1 MVEGSHVVCGRAAV
15 GCGMQ
20 GVRAPVLLCLRA
32 LPGSQGHE
40 GDYIAHRFS
49 STVSYIKIVN
59 MSIMSTNV
67 YSIRIDDR
75 VRRMMD
81 EMNDVNW
88 QVEIRQSVERI
99 VREKKKQKLLAE
111 AKELW
116 EDQIPNKIGAAEMI
130 REDRDAR

>member
-1 MVEGSHVVCGRAAV
+1 
-15 GCGMQ
+15 
-20 GVRAPVLLCLRA
+20 
-32 LPGSQGHE
+32 
-40 GDYIAHRFS
+40 
-49 STVSYIKIVN
+49 
-59 MSIMSTNV
+59 MSTNV

-88 QVEIRQSVERI
+88 QAEIRQSVERM
-99 VREKKKQKLLAE
+99 VREKKKQKLLEE

-116 EDQIPNKIGAAEMI
+116 KDQIPNKVGVVEMI

>member
-1 MVEGSHVVCGRAAV
+1 M
-15 GCGMQ
+15 
-20 GVRAPVLLCLRA
+20 LLCLLA
-32 LPGSQGHE
+32 FPGHKGMKEIGSQ
-40 GDYIAHRFS
+40 IPINRF
-49 STVSYIKIVN
+49 INIIVN
-59 MSIMSTNV
+59 ISIMSTNV

-81 EMNDVNW
+81 EMSDVNW

-116 EDQIPNKIGAAEMI
+116 KDQIPNKIGAAEMI
-130 REDRDAR
+130 RVDRDAR

>member
-1 MVEGSHVVCGRAAV
+1 
-15 GCGMQ
+15 
-20 GVRAPVLLCLRA
+20 
-32 LPGSQGHE
+32 
-40 GDYIAHRFS
+40 
-49 STVSYIKIVN
+49 
-59 MSIMSTNV
+59 
-67 YSIRIDDR
+67 
-75 VRRMMD
+75 
-81 EMNDVNW
+81 MNDVNW